1 MAEPNPLTSSQLV
14 AAATEYLLAGGYS
27 RVEVSAAAGGT
38 SRVFEDPFGVVAV
51 HVYDT
56 WDDLYSQW
64 NEAQGSLV
72 ELMSAHLRQREAKSW
87 EGYLVLLCSSPSPT
101 SERNEVSNLRHDT
114 NRVRKLVATG
124 DELETLEDVRTAL
137 LPLLPLEVNPPGPS
151 GAGLLDRLPELLRD
165 YGVDPQ
171 LTRVVVDAFISNDS
185 IIERIHESR
194 TTP

>member
-1 MAEPNPLTSSQLV
+1 MAESSALTSSQLV

-27 RVEVSAAAGGT
+27 KVEVSAAAGGA

-56 WDDLYSQW
+56 WGDLQSEW

-72 ELMSAHLRQREAKSW
+72 ELMSAHLRQREPKAW
-87 EGYLVLLCSSPSPT
+87 EGYLVLLCSSPTPT
-101 SERNEVSNLRHDT
+101 SERNEVSTLRHDT

-124 DELETLEDVRTAL
+124 NELETLEDVRTAL
-137 LPLLPLEVNPPGPS
+137 LPLLPLDVKPPGPS
-151 GAGLLDRLPELLRD
+151 GAGLLDRLPDLLRD

>member
-1 MAEPNPLTSSQLV
+1 MAEPSPLTSSQLV

-56 WDDLYSQW
+56 WDDLHSQW

-72 ELMSAHLRQREAKSW
+72 ELMSAHLRQREPKSW
-87 EGYLVLLCSSPSPT
+87 EGYLVLLCSSPTPT
-101 SERNEVSNLRHDT
+101 SERNEVSNLRYDT

-151 GAGLLDRLPELLRD
+151 GAGLLDRLPALLRD

-171 LTRVVVDAFISNDS
+171 LTRVVVDAFVSNDS